1 LDLTRTRERPARG
14 NRAGHPQQTTKENP
28 VTTQLAFTDTPE
40 PTDGGIPPRFR
51 PWHYV
56 LVTKLVDYDGDDD
69 FEGEAE
75 YVGEGYDDV
84 EAARESAVGGYE
96 EGGVWDNWAGAW
108 VVEPEWS
115 SEVEMTAEGSAPYSA
130 RPTAA

>member
-1 LDLTRTRERPARG
+1 M
-14 NRAGHPQQTTKENP
+14 TTEQATLP
-28 VTTQLAFTDTPE
+28 GAPEATTTNI
-40 PTDGGIPPRFR
+40 PTRFR

-84 EAARESAVGGYE
+84 EAARESATGGYE

-108 VVEPEWS
+108 VVEPDWS
-115 SEVEMTAEGSAPYSA
+115 GEVEMTAEGSAPYSA